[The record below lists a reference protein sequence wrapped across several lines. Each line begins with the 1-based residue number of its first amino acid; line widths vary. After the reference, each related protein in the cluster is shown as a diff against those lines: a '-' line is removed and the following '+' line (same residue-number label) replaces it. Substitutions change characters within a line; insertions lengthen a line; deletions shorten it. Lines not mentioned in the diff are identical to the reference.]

1 MLEKMLFDALHL
13 IGGASLFILTGY
25 TIAAIAL
32 YINPGNMQ

>member
-13 IGGASLFILTGY
+13 IGGASLFIFTGY

-32 YINPGNMQ
+32 YLNPENMQ